1 MNVERIA
8 KTTLYTRLLTVQR
21 VLDEAWTGKAAAQAA
36 GVSGSLVSRWLR
48 RYADEGVEGLFD
60 RSSRPHRSPTA
71 LPLGMRELIYTERAL
86 GRCLSLIAQQF
97 KLGRCTVWRWLKKAG
112 LSRLPQAPREP
123 VIRYVASEPGELLH
137 VDIKKLRT
145 FEHTGRLYIEQG
157 GVRHRGAGHEYL
169 HVAVDSCS
177 RYAFVQILERENG
190 AASITFL
197 EAAIA
202 HFAALGVT
210 VRRFLTDNGPGYRGK
225 AMAKAV
231 IRLGVTHS
239 FTRVRRPQTNGKAER
254 FIRTIMTE
262 WGKPIWHSS
271 ELRRAALAPWLEY
284 YNHRRHH
291 SALGFKPPVSRLAM

>member
-8 KTTLYTRLLTVQR
+8 KTSFHTRLLAVQR
-21 VLDEAWTGKAAAQAA
+21 VLDENWTGRAAAAAA
-36 GVSGSLVSRWLR
+36 GVSGSLVSRWLQR
-48 RYADEGVEGLFD
+48 FADEGLEGLFD

-71 LPLGMRELIYTERAL
+71 LPPEMLERIYTERAL
-86 GRCLSLIAQQF
+86 GHCLSWIAQE
-97 KLGRCTVWRWLKKAG
+97 LGLDRCRVWRWLKKAG
-112 LSRLPQAPREP
+112 VSRMPQAAREP

-137 VDIKKLRT
+137 IDIKKLRT

-157 GVRHRGAGHEYL
+157 GVRQRGAGHEYV
-169 HVAVDSCS
+169 HVAVDSFS

-190 AASITFL
+190 AASISFL

-210 VRRFLTDNGPGYRGK
+210 VRRFLTDNGPGYRSK

-231 IRLGVTHS
+231 LRLGVKHS

-262 WGKPIWHSS
+262 WGRPLWSS
-271 ELRRAALAPWLEY
+271 SIQRGAALRPWLEY
-284 YNHRRHH
+284 YNHRRNH
-291 SALGFKPPVSRLAM
+291 SALGFKPPVSRLAL